1 MYSKNYSCII
11 NITQVS
17 PSFASGWKSA
27 EALLMVLESTTGCVN
42 VEVMLWGNWKGDAVE
57 ILIERYIV
65 EGRSEKTW
73 FALII
78 LETSLSD
85 ALSVHSMLPMFILYQ
100 LHRILVYCKLTI
112 GLFINAVL
120 AQQWQLAEHIV
131 LCMFVCVGTCM
142 HILMSTG
149 HNLHISKDLHCI
161 CCISHAERQ
170 CTWVHVSII
179 ISDFVEK
186 LLWNVF
192 PVKSLMNFLFP

>member
-1 MYSKNYSCII
+1 
-11 NITQVS
+11 
-17 PSFASGWKSA
+17 
-27 EALLMVLESTTGCVN
+27 MVLESTTGCVN

-120 AQQWQLAEHIV
+120 AQQ
-131 LCMFVCVGTCM
+131 
-142 HILMSTG
+142 
-149 HNLHISKDLHCI
+149 
-161 CCISHAERQ
+161 
-170 CTWVHVSII
+170 
-179 ISDFVEK
+179 
-186 LLWNVF
+186 
-192 PVKSLMNFLFP
+192 